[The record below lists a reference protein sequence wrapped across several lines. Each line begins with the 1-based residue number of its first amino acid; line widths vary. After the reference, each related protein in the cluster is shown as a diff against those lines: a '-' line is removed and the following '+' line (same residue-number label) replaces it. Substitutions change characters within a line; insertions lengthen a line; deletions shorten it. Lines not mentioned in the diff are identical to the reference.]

1 MVENTRRVAAAVLV
15 ALACLVAFAPAQ
27 EIAAQETPSLVGDWT
42 GVLTGPDGSEI
53 EVIFRITEGEDGSL
67 ATALDVPVQGAAGI
81 VCTDTSVDG
90 AELHISGCE
99 IPGGGG
105 YDGTLNEEGALAG
118 NFNQAG
124 MPFPLEL
131 KPVVESE

>member
-1 MVENTRRVAAAVLV
+1 MLENTKRVAVTMLV
-15 ALACLVAFAPAQ
+15 ALAFLVAFAPAQ
-27 EIAAQETPSLVGDWT
+27 ELAAQEAPSLVGDWT
-42 GVLTGPDGSEI
+42 GILAAPDGTEI
-53 EVIFRITEGEDGSL
+53 ELIFRVTEGEDGSL

-90 AELHISGCE
+90 AELHFSGCE

-105 YDGTLNEEGALAG
+105 YDGTLNEEGVLAG

-131 KPVVESE
+131 KQVAESE